1 MCASA
6 LLATWACDGPE
17 RPTMNRNWIV
27 AALAA
32 MTLSSVAVAQEPA
45 PRARGTTR
53 PRVRTRVETGP
64 FGAFTFAGSRGR
76 IGVVVNTHADATND
90 KVGARIEAVTP
101 GGPADD
107 AGLKAGDIITRFNGT
122 ALGGVASEGDEESGP
137 GMKLIDLARALDPGD
152 TVQVEYRRGTTN
164 SKASIVAEDLS
175 MNGDMHIE
183 IPDMGDM
190 HEMGPDMSFPKMWGG
205 PGSGPGG
212 LAWTVGD
219 DNAWGGIELVSL
231 NPDLGEYFG
240 TREGVLVVRAS
251 EDSTLPLKGG
261 DVILAIGGRKPT
273 SPMHAM
279 RILRSYDT
287 GETVSIEVLRK
298 QKRTT
303 LSWKVPESNDHFK
316 YMMPRARTRMR
327 EEPSRFKVSPRI
339 RLAPVIA
346 KVRTYRAI

>member
-1 MCASA
+1 M
-6 LLATWACDGPE
+6 
-17 RPTMNRNWIV
+17 
-27 AALAA
+27 
-32 MTLSSVAVAQEPA
+32 
-45 PRARGTTR
+45 
-53 PRVRTRVETGP
+53 
-64 FGAFTFAGSRGR
+64 
-76 IGVVVNTHADATND
+76 
-90 KVGARIEAVTP
+90 
-101 GGPADD
+101 
-107 AGLKAGDIITRFNGT
+107 
-122 ALGGVASEGDEESGP
+122 
-137 GMKLIDLARALDPGD
+137 
-152 TVQVEYRRGTTN
+152 
-164 SKASIVAEDLS
+164 
-175 MNGDMHIE
+175 
-183 IPDMGDM
+183 
-190 HEMGPDMSFPKMWGG
+190 
-205 PGSGPGG
+205 
-212 LAWTVGD
+212 
-219 DNAWGGIELVSL
+219 GGIELVNL

-316 YMMPRARTRMR
+316 YIMPAPHSDARGA
-327 EEPSRFKVSPRI
+327 EPLQVLPRI

>member
-1 MCASA
+1 M
-6 LLATWACDGPE
+6 T
-17 RPTMNRNWIV
+17 RTWIV
-27 AALAA
+27 AAFAA
-32 MTLSSVAVAQEPA
+32 LTLWPVGAAAQETPRPRPRPA
-45 PRARGTTR
+45 PRD
-53 PRVRTRVETGP
+53 RVRTRVETGP
-64 FGAFTFAGSRGR
+64 FGVFSFSGNRGR
-76 IGVVVNTHADATND
+76 IGVVVKTESDAADD

-101 GGPADD
+101 GAPAEK

-122 ALGGVASEGDEESGP
+122 ALGGVQSEDEEASGP
-137 GMKLIDLARALDPGD
+137 GIKLIELARSLDPGD
-152 TVQVEYRRGTTN
+152 TVQVEYRRG
-164 SKASIVAEDLS
+164 SDSRKATLVAEEVGWGG
-175 MNGDMHIE
+175 MAHVEMPDMPE
-183 IPDMGDM
+183 MGDM
-190 HEMGPDMSFPKMWGG
+190 PEMMNFPRMHLGGGG
-205 PGSGPGG
+205 PGDIA
-212 LAWTVGD
+212 LTIGD
-219 DNAWGGIELVSL
+219 AWGGIELVSL

-316 YMMPRARTRMR
+316 YMMPRVRTPMR

-339 RLAPVIA
+339 RLAPVMA
-346 KVRTYRAI
+346 KVRAYRAI